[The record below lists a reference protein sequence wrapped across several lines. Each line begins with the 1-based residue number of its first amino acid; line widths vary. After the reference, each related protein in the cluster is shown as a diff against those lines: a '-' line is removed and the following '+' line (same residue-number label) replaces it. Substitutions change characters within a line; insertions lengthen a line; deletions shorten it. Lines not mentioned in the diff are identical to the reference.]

1 MKMYTALIINQ
12 GRLYPVFS
20 NSNESLEEFQK
31 RLKDIPILEIQE
43 WEELTSTQLVRI
55 IVTHGKAMLTLLLE
69 SKQNKSSYNR
79 ISTRRVNNYVH

>member
-20 NSNESLEEFQK
+20 NSNESLEEFHK

-43 WEELTSTQLVRI
+43 WEEITST
-55 IVTHGKAMLTLLLE
+55 
-69 SKQNKSSYNR
+69 
-79 ISTRRVNNYVH
+79 

>member
-12 GRLYPVFS
+12 GRLYSIFS

-43 WEELTSTQLVRI
+43 WEELTST
-55 IVTHGKAMLTLLLE
+55 
-69 SKQNKSSYNR
+69 
-79 ISTRRVNNYVH
+79 